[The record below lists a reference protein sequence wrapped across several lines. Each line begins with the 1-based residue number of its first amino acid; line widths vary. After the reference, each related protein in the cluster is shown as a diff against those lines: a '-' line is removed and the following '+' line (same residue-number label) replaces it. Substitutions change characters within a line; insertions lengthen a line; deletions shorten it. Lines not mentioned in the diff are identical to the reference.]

1 MKIFVRILFLV
12 FVLQIY
18 SVSSANA
25 SEENYI
31 ETEGVAYPEVG
42 LSLNQLRRIAIMD
55 AYRYLAEQVDTLHVT
70 SKTTVKNLR
79 ELDESISAKVDAAL
93 RGAQVVSV
101 TRDARDGS
109 FHAFVRMSIYGS
121 NQSLS
126 AAVLQE
132 NIVKEE
138 FLKPKITN
146 LRSEIHYSGLV
157 IDCRGLNLALAV
169 TPAIKSVSGI
179 EVYAYKNIGY
189 QTTVEKGLIE
199 YSNSMDSSRAGS
211 SPLVVKAAKISGG
224 CDVIVSDED
233 ANKILAANQVANIL
247 ANCAVVLVR

>member
-1 MKIFVRILFLV
+1 MKVFVQILFLV

-25 SEENYI
+25 SDENYI

-70 SKTTVKNLR
+70 SETTVKNLR

-93 RGAQVVSV
+93 RGAKVVSV

-146 LRSEIHYSGLV
+146 LRSEIHYTGLV

-211 SPLVVKAAKISGG
+211 SPLVVKAKKISGD

-247 ANCAVVLVR
+247 VNCAVVLVR

>member
-1 MKIFVRILFLV
+1 MKVFVQILFLV

-25 SEENYI
+25 SDENYI

-70 SKTTVKNLR
+70 SETTVKNLR

-93 RGAQVVSV
+93 RGAKVVSV

-199 YSNSMDSSRAGS
+199 YSNSMDSTRAGS
-211 SPLVVKAAKISGG
+211 SPLVVKAKKSLA
-224 CDVIVSDED
+224 IVMSLS
-233 ANKILAANQVANIL
+233 AMRTPIKFLRQIKLRTFLSTA
-247 ANCAVVLVR
+247 RSSW